1 MLYQEYL
8 DEEQRVNRS
17 ERVKDQAFRTF
28 TDLQGGYLMRRDS
41 MNFILDQWADEAYA
55 PAFDVFAVK
64 LQETGQ
70 DIVVDTTDAQGY
82 SLIDVPPG
90 EWWVYAFYEEAYSE
104 LYWNIP
110 VTVVRGDPV
119 PVRLTRDSAVERPIF

>member
-1 MLYQEYL
+1 
-8 DEEQRVNRS
+8 
-17 ERVKDQAFRTF
+17 
-28 TDLQGGYLMRRDS
+28 

-70 DIVVDTTDAQGY
+70 EIVVDTTDAQGY
-82 SLIDVPPG
+82 ALIDVPPG

-110 VTVVRGDPV
+110 ITVLRGDPV
-119 PVRLTRDSAVERPIF
+119 PVRLTRESAEIRPIL